1 MDDLLRSMNRQLR
14 PSPSAMA
21 SLRARLEAEK
31 ARVET
36 SAAPKTGPMRPHFFR
51 NFGALAACAAL
62 LLCAWPAYQALRP
75 AAQATPAPGP
85 ETLGPQGFSS
95 SDAPGVS
102 SPLPVSSE
110 LPAVSAPPSQSLE
123 TLGPQGIEALK
134 LHSFVLAEAGAIGNY
149 SQEITVATGSGDTG
163 DRDKDMTPDELAQ
176 ALGDAGFS
184 QSDIDEYQAI
194 GYQMT
199 WAKWWKFYHS
209 IADAGDP
216 FTLDALKTFS
226 QKELHINTGALPG
239 DAYEGDAAVQEEA
252 AAAYQALMARFRAD
266 FGEDAYPDW
275 YGGSYIDKSGT
286 LVISVTQEV
295 SAQADKAFF
304 LEVQDWAGSDKVAF
318 REVKY
323 SLTHLNA
330 LMDRLNA
337 LPETDPKCGDVMAG
351 WGVDERGNRI
361 ELTLTGTDDHILS
374 VLAELDPEDDAILVQ
389 VAANAA
395 TTYDT
400 APAQVQDLPDKL
412 PGGALIGEEPIAVE
426 PQVGKEPQPGGL
438 TAAPH
443 PGAVANAVTEPRTEP
458 ARTDL
463 DGTVPYDGE
472 PIAVEPQG
480 EPASASEDGQIA
492 QADNADTP
500 AAAVSH
506 SPGDPSVLPQSKLP
520 AVVSE

>member
-14 PSPSAMA
+14 PSPAAMA
-21 SLRARLEAEK
+21 SLKARLETEK
-31 ARVET
+31 AGVET
-36 SAAPKTGPMRPHFFR
+36 PTAPRTGPMRPHFFR
-51 NFGALAACAAL
+51 NLGALAACAAL

-75 AAQATPAPGP
+75 AASANPEALVSQGVAP
-85 ETLGPQGFSS
+85 
-95 SDAPGVS
+95 SDAPGG

-110 LPAVSAPPSQSLE
+110 LPAVSPPSSQSPQSLA
-123 TLGPQGIEALK
+123 PQGIGGSK
-134 LHSFVLAEAGAIGNY
+134 LHSFVPAGAGVSAEY
-149 SQEITVATGSGDTG
+149 SQEITAATGGGDQ
-163 DRDKDMTPDELAQ
+163 DAAMTSAELAQ
-176 ALGDAGFS
+176 AMGDAGFS

-199 WAKWWKFYHS
+199 WANWWKFLQQQDDRG
-209 IADAGDP
+209 DAP
-216 FTLDALKTFS
+216 LTLDALKAFS
-226 QKELHINTGALPG
+226 QKELPAPAGARPAG
-239 DAYEGDAAVQEEA
+239 TDEGDAAVQEEA

-266 FGEDAYPDW
+266 CGEDSYPDW
-275 YGGSYIDKSGT
+275 YGGSYIDATGT
-286 LVISVTQEV
+286 LVINVTQET
-295 SAQADKAFF
+295 SKGADKAFF
-304 LEVQDWAGSDKVAF
+304 LEIQDWAGSDRLAF

-337 LPETDPKCGDVMAG
+337 LPEDDPRCGALMTG
-351 WGVDERGNRI
+351 WGVDEVSNRI

-374 VLAELDPEDDAILVQ
+374 VLAGLDPEDDAILVL
-389 VAANAA
+389 VAAETTA
-395 TTYDT
+395 TYDT
-400 APAQVQDLPDKL
+400 APDKVQNLPGKL
-412 PGGALIGEEPIAVE
+412 PGGAVIGQEPADTE
-426 PQVGKEPQPGGL
+426 PQAEKEPQPGGL

-443 PGAVANAVTEPRTEP
+443 PGTVANAVTQPLAEP
-458 ARTDL
+458 ARTDQ

-480 EPASASEDGQIA
+480 EPASASEDDQMA

-506 SPGDPSVLPQSKLP
+506 SPGDPSDLPQSKLP